1 MCDYG
6 LLSRVALVA
15 PIVLAVA
22 SVTNLAI
29 VIVFYIMARK
39 DRKWD
44 KLALVDAYWFQEVIV
59 SPNKDAISKCFK
71 QIEELV
77 RSFRDQLTGEATLS
91 DVDQIRRSRIEEIGR
106 INRELRNVIDD
117 VRIVDPKAA
126 CVLQYLQ
133 EDLQDR
139 ISEEFARIP
148 FDEKTGSKTVGL
160 AEEVRD
166 ARSQF
171 FRSLYLRHRERANRK
186 SAS

>member
-6 LLSRVALVA
+6 VLSRVALVA
-15 PIVLAVA
+15 PIVLALA
-22 SVTNLAI
+22 SVTNIVI
-29 VIVFYIMARK
+29 VIVFYRMARK

-59 SPNKDAISKCFK
+59 SPNKDTITKCFK
-71 QIEELV
+71 QITEQV
-77 RSFRDQLTGEATLS
+77 RSFRKQLTGEATLS
-91 DVDQIRRSRIEEIGR
+91 DVDQFRRSHIEEIGR

-117 VRIVDPKAA
+117 VRIVDPKLA

-139 ISEEFARIP
+139 IAEEFARIP
-148 FDEKTGSKTVGL
+148 FDEKTGSITVGL

-171 FRSLYLRHRERANRK
+171 FRSLYQGHRKRANQK